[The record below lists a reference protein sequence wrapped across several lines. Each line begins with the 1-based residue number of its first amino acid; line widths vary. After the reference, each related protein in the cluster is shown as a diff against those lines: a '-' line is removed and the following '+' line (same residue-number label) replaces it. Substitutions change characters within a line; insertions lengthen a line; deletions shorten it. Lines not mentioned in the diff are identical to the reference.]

1 MKKILLSLSLVG
13 LIAFNS
19 CKDEKTTTGN
29 ENKTDTTA
37 IIDSSANNTQTE
49 APTTEATSTEL
60 PKFEDKEVQEFVDS
74 YSKFIKENEALLKDS
89 TKIAEMKPKLEEW
102 AQKSLP
108 IFTKLANNPEELKKF
123 TEYFEKTSK

>member
-19 CKDEKTTTGN
+19 CKDEKTTTTTP
-29 ENKTDTTA
+29 ETVDT
-37 IIDSSANNTQTE
+37 IKNNTEDTQTS
-49 APTTEATSTEL
+49 PDSVTTNAEL